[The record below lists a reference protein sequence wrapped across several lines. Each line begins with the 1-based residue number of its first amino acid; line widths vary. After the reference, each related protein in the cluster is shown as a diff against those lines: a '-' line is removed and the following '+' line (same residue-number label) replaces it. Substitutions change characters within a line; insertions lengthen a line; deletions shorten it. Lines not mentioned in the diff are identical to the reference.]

1 MQDNN
6 LPSAGAAGAIVLL
19 AQKLK
24 AATETVKT
32 AVQAVIS
39 DDKHINIERTGNSV
53 SISLVDVASKSETD
67 TKISALE
74 QQDEAHTEKIGE
86 LEAKDAEYARK
97 MDELAQKDTEQ
108 DDKLDK
114 LITFT
119 GYEEGLDLVAKVN
132 EVLE

>member
-6 LPSAGAAGAIVLL
+6 LPTTGAAGAIVLL

-53 SISLVDVASKSETD
+53 SISLVDVASKSELD
-67 TKISALE
+67 DAIGALE
-74 QQDEAHTEKIGE
+74 Q
-86 LEAKDAEYARK
+86 KDS
-97 MDELAQKDTEQ
+97 EQ